1 MVKHRS
7 NLLRPL
13 VFLLVDHFLPFP
25 RYRKFERLNISMN
38 DALDSGYIGV
48 VGHGRFSFRMVI
60 FFGLVFWKTFG
71 LSFGLLV
78 RAGRKD
84 GVTLFFFVEY
94 MILIW

>member
-1 MVKHRS
+1 
-7 NLLRPL
+7 
-13 VFLLVDHFLPFP
+13 
-25 RYRKFERLNISMN
+25 MN